1 MLKNPINQT
10 NTFKTPNIFIKSI
23 ITENLKILHKVF
35 KTIRQP
41 EKVSTNRSLYSDTKK
56 E

>member
-23 ITENLKILHKVF
+23 ITENLKILQVF